1 MPSKLTFSLL
11 QVPEN
16 SLGQLAPIDRVKLSL
31 GRLDIPDWYM
41 GRPNKVYTATV
52 CEQKTA
58 WKKGSFPNL
67 PNQTSKST
75 PCSPV
80 PPSSPPRSPSSWRT
94 NLRDKSLPLSSPTP
108 SKPQLPPAHKPYT
121 GWRSQEKLPSF
132 LPVGRSSRLEEERM
146 KIRPL
151 EAASGEE

>member
-1 MPSKLTFSLL
+1 M
-11 QVPEN
+11 
-16 SLGQLAPIDRVKLSL
+16 DRVKLSL

-41 GRPNKVYTATV
+41 ARPNKVDTAPAG
-52 CEQKTA
+52 EQRTA
-58 WKKGSFPNL
+58 WKKGSFPYL
-67 PNQTSKST
+67 PNPTSKFT
-75 PCSPV
+75 QYSPV
-80 PPSSPPRSPSSWRT
+80 PPSSPPQSHSSWRT
-94 NLRDKSLPLSSPTP
+94 NLRDKSVPLTSPTP